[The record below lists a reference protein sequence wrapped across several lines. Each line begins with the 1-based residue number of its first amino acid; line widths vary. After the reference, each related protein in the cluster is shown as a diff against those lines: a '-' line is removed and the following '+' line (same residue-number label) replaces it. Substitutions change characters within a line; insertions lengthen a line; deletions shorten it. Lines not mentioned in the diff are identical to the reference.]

1 MFGII
6 AKTIQYTAFFAKL
19 TAHHVVVDEFDASTN
34 CARTTVV
41 DTGFPGNSECIDAG
55 WAPKRIDHSDVTFDE
70 QPAPRTP
77 PPPAPPESDM
87 PDVSR
92 KGKI

>member
-41 DTGFPGNSECIDAG
+41 ETGFPGNAECVETT
-55 WAPKRIDHSDVTFDE
+55 WVPKRIDNSDVTFDE
-70 QPAPRTP
+70 QPAPA
-77 PPPAPPESDM
+77 PAAPASEPESDM
-87 PDVSR
+87 PVVAR
-92 KGKI
+92 KGRM

>member
-19 TAHHVVVDEFDASTN
+19 TAHHVVVDEFDPSTN

-41 DTGFPGNSECIDAG
+41 ETGFPGNSECIDAAS
-55 WAPKRIDHSDVTFDE
+55 APKRIDHSDVTFDE
-70 QPAPRTP
+70 QPAAPTP
-77 PPPAPPESDM
+77 DVPESEM